1 MDVLR
6 PKDRAE
12 EIALFRSQVIGTL
25 LCRMLARGELRAELC
40 RLSTVSFRPPGAPR
54 TRTFSVPTLERW
66 LYAWRAGGL
75 EALRPAKRSDAGH
88 AQELTCEQRTLLL
101 DIRREHSG
109 ASADLI
115 LTTLVEDGRLAAGAV
130 SPATVRRLFADNDL
144 PRVTAREAAKG
155 KGHGKAKRA
164 RLRWQM
170 AEPNMLWHGDVCH
183 AAPLV
188 LAGGG
193 CRPVRVHALLDD
205 ASRYVVAIGAFHTE
219 REVDLI
225 DLLVPALRRHGRP
238 DSLYFDNGSTYRGEL
253 LATACP
259 RLGMTLLHA
268 RPYDPEAR
276 GRMERFWRTL
286 REGALDFMGGCTSL
300 HDINVRLWA
309 FVDRHY
315 HNAPHAG
322 LMGKSPASAFAKR
335 QRADVRLTEEQLS
348 TALTVR
354 SRRNVARDSTLSVG
368 GRIYETDAGFLAG
381 KTVTVAYCHLDSTR
395 APWIEHEGRRLAL
408 RPVDAVANA
417 RRHREPMPVKDPT
430 RHVEFDPPGVLLDA
444 ALGRKPRHGAL
455 PEREGSK

>member
-1 MDVLR
+1 MEIVR
-6 PKDRAE
+6 PRDRAE
-12 EIALFRSQVIGTL
+12 EVAVFRSQVIGTL
-25 LCRMLARGELRAELC
+25 VCQALVRGELRAELR
-40 RLSTVSFRPPGAPR
+40 RLSTMSFRPPGAQR

-75 EALRPAKRSDAGH
+75 EALRPVKRSDAGH
-88 AQELTCEQRTLLL
+88 AQALTEAQRALLL
-101 DIRREHSG
+101 DIRREYAG
-109 ASADLI
+109 ASAELI
-115 LTTLVEDGRLAAGAV
+115 LSTLVSDGRLDEGAV
-130 SPATVRRLFADNDL
+130 SPATVRRLFAEHDL
-144 PRVTAREAAKG
+144 PRITAREAARG
-155 KGHGKAKRA
+155 KGHGKGKRA

-205 ASRYVVAIGAFHTE
+205 ASRYVVAIAAYHTE

-225 DLLVPALRRHGRP
+225 DMLVPALRRHGRP
-238 DSLYFDNGSTYRGEL
+238 DSLYLDNGSTYSGKL

-259 RLGMTLLHA
+259 RLGMALLHA

-315 HNAPHAG
+315 HSAPHAG
-322 LMGKSPASAFAKR
+322 LMGKSPASAFAAR
-335 QRADVRLTEEQLS
+335 QRADVRLTEEQLA
-348 TALTVR
+348 TALTMR
-354 SRRNVARDSTLSVG
+354 SRRNVARDSTLSIG
-368 GRIYETDAGFLAG
+368 GQIYETDAGFLAG
-381 KTVTVAYCHLDSTR
+381 KTVTVARCHLGQQ
-395 APWIEHEGRRLAL
+395 APWIEHEERRFAL
-408 RPVDAVANA
+408 RPVDVIANA
-417 RRHREPMPVKDPT
+417 HRRREPLPVAPT
-430 RHVEFDPPGVLLDA
+430 SHVEFDPPGVMLDA
-444 ALGRKPRHGAL
+444 VIGRKPRHGAD
-455 PEREGSK
+455 EGGAP

>member
-1 MDVLR
+1 MDVLQ

-12 EIALFRSQVIGTL
+12 EVAVFRSQVIGVL
-25 LCRMLARGELRAELC
+25 VCQALVRGELRAELC
-40 RLSTVSFRPPGAPR
+40 RLSTMSFRPPGAQR

-66 LYAWRAGGL
+66 FYAWRSGGL

-88 AQELTCEQRTLLL
+88 AQALTAEQRALLL
-101 DIRREHSG
+101 DIRREYAG
-109 ASADLI
+109 ASAELI
-115 LTTLVEDGRLAAGAV
+115 LSTLVSDGRLDQEAV
-130 SPATVRRLFADNDL
+130 SPATVRRLFAEHDL
-144 PRVTAREAAKG
+144 PRITAREAARG
-155 KGHGKAKRA
+155 KGHGKGKRA

-183 AAPLV
+183 APPLV
-188 LAGGG
+188 LAGGKS
-193 CRPVRVHALLDD
+193 RPVRVHALLDD
-205 ASRYVVAIGAFHTE
+205 ASRYVVAIAAYHTE

-225 DLLVPALRRHGRP
+225 DMLVPALRRHGRP
-238 DSLYFDNGSTYRGEL
+238 DSLYLDNGSTYSGKL

-259 RLGMTLLHA
+259 RLGVALLHA

-322 LMGKSPASAFAKR
+322 LMGKSPASAFAAR
-335 QRADVRLTEEQLS
+335 QRADVRLTEEQLA
-348 TALTVR
+348 TALTMR
-354 SRRNVARDSTLSVG
+354 SRRNVARDSTLSIG
-368 GRIYETDAGFLAG
+368 GQVYETDAGFLAG
-381 KTVTVAYCHLDSTR
+381 KTVTVARCHLGPTR
-395 APWIEHEGRRLAL
+395 APWVEHEEKRFIL

-417 RRHREPMPVKDPT
+417 HRRREPLPVVPA
-430 RHVEFDPPGVLLDA
+430 RHVEFDPPGVMLDA
-444 ALGRKPRHGAL
+444 AVGRKPRHGADDGGE
-455 PEREGSK
+455 P

>member
-12 EIALFRSQVIGTL
+12 QVAVFRSQVIGTL

-40 RLSTVSFRPPGAPR
+40 RLSMVSFRPPGASR
-54 TRTFSVPTLERW
+54 SRTFSVPTLERW

-75 EALRPAKRSDAGH
+75 DALRPAKRSDAGR
-88 AQELTCEQRTLLL
+88 AQALTDEQRALLL
-101 DIRREHSG
+101 DIRREYPG
-109 ASADLI
+109 ASAELI
-115 LTTLVEDGRLAAGAV
+115 LSTLVEDGRLARDAV
-130 SPATVRRLFADNDL
+130 SPATVRRLYADHDL
-144 PRVTAREAAKG
+144 PRITAREAARG
-155 KGHGKAKRA
+155 KGHGKGKRA

-188 LAGGG
+188 LADGK
-193 CRPVRVHALLDD
+193 CLPVRVHALLDD
-205 ASRYVVAIGAFHTE
+205 ASRYVVAIAAFHTE

-225 DLLVPALRRHGRP
+225 DMLVPALRRHGRP
-238 DSLYFDNGSTYRGEL
+238 DSLYFDNGATYSGEL

-259 RLGMTLLHA
+259 RLGVALLHA

-322 LMGKSPASAFAKR
+322 LMGKSPASVFAAR
-335 QRADVRLTEEQLS
+335 QRADVRLTEEQLAA
-348 TALTVR
+348 ALTLR
-354 SRRNVARDSTLSVG
+354 SRRRVGRDSTVSIE
-368 GRIYETDAGFLAG
+368 GRIFETDAGFLAG
-381 KTVTVAYCHLDSTR
+381 KTVTVAYGHLDRTR
-395 APWIEHEGRRLAL
+395 TPWIEHEEKSFAL
-408 RPVDAVANA
+408 RPVDAIANSL
-417 RRHREPMPVKDPT
+417 RHRESLPVAPE
-430 RHVEFDPPGVLLDA
+430 RHVEFDPPGVMLDA
-444 ALGRKPRHGAL
+444 AVGRKPRHGST
-455 PEREGSK
+455 PGQEGSK

>member
-1 MDVLR
+1 MDVLQ

-12 EIALFRSQVIGTL
+12 EVAVFRSQVIGVL
-25 LCRMLARGELRAELC
+25 MCQALVRGELRAELC
-40 RLSTVSFRPPGAPR
+40 RLSTMSFRPPGAQR

-66 LYAWRAGGL
+66 FYAWRSGGL

-88 AQELTCEQRTLLL
+88 AQALTEAQRTLLL
-101 DIRREHSG
+101 DIRREYAG
-109 ASADLI
+109 ASAELI
-115 LTTLVEDGRLAAGAV
+115 LSTLVSDGRLDEDAV
-130 SPATVRRLFADNDL
+130 SPATVRRLFAEHDL
-144 PRVTAREAAKG
+144 PRITARDAARG
-155 KGHGKAKRA
+155 KGHGKGKRA

-188 LAGGG
+188 LAGGKSQ
-193 CRPVRVHALLDD
+193 PVRVHALLDD
-205 ASRYVVAIGAFHTE
+205 ASRYVVAIAAYHTE

-225 DLLVPALRRHGRP
+225 DMLVPALRRHGRP
-238 DSLYFDNGSTYRGEL
+238 DSLYLDNGSTYSGKL

-259 RLGMTLLHA
+259 RLGMALLHA

-322 LMGKSPASAFAKR
+322 LMGKSPASAFAAR
-335 QRADVRLTEEQLS
+335 QRADVRLTEEQLAL
-348 TALTVR
+348 ALTMR
-354 SRRNVARDSTLSVG
+354 SRRNVARDSTLSIG
-368 GRIYETDAGFLAG
+368 GQVYETDAGFLAG
-381 KTVTVAYCHLDSTR
+381 KTVTVARCHLGEQ
-395 APWIEHEGRRLAL
+395 APWVEHEEKRFTL

-417 RRHREPMPVKDPT
+417 HRRREPLPVTPS
-430 RHVEFDPPGVLLDA
+430 RHVEFDPPGVMLDA
-444 ALGRKPRHGAL
+444 AVGRKPRHGTNDGGA
-455 PEREGSK
+455 S